1 MEERGHP
8 TFCEP
13 KTGSESVWGCW
24 LVYSWFVG
32 LWVFCLF
39 LSGVGGAG
47 VCFCV
52 THAGLKPQV
61 AGTTDT
67 RR

>member
-39 LSGVGGAG
+39 LSGGGG
-47 VCFCV
+47 GSVSV
-52 THAGLKPQV
+52 
-61 AGTTDT
+61 
-67 RR
+67 